1 MVSRFIL
8 VCSSEFAEER
18 FRALHGAGESTLVA
32 VDGGFRYLNAIE
44 VMPQVLLGDF
54 DSLGYVP
61 QVSGAQVIRF
71 PSEKDASDLEL
82 ALSYAEEQGAD
93 EVYVFGALGGRLD
106 QTMATLQVATGFA
119 ETFDTLVFVSPKEVL
134 RVLGSHRTLTLSGSG
149 AKYVSVLSAVDVSRG
164 VGIHGMKYDFDGELT
179 NRSSRGLSNE
189 MGEGPAVISVGD
201 GVLFVVEQDE

>member
-8 VCSSEFAEER
+8 VCSSDFAEER
-18 FRALHGAGESTLVA
+18 FRALHGAGECTLVA
-32 VDGGFRYLNAIE
+32 VDGGFRYLKAL
-44 VMPQVLLGDF
+44 QVKPDLILGDF
-54 DSLGYVP
+54 DSLGYLPHSPGSRVF
-61 QVSGAQVIRF
+61 RF

-82 ALSYAEEQGAD
+82 ALSYAEGQGAD

-119 ETFDTLVFVSPKEVL
+119 EAFDTLVFASPKEVL
-134 RVLGSHRTLTLSGSG
+134 RVLGSHRTLTFAGSG

-164 VGIHGMKYDFDGELT
+164 VGIHGMKYEFDGDLT
-179 NRSSRGLSNE
+179 NRSSLGLSNE